1 MNNEKL
7 YLTQEDLYRF
17 GNSTSSRLIKV
28 RPTEIDTIEI
38 NGTLTVVAN
47 NKGVSLF
54 NKEGLDK
61 THLTGWV
68 WEITK
73 GTPLPK
79 DLRLFKDNR
88 SGASPGHYML
98 VPSHN
103 MTLIEY
109 VSLLEK
115 VAIKCKK
122 IMKKQA

>member
-54 NKEGLDK
+54 NK
-61 THLTGWV
+61 
-68 WEITK
+68 
-73 GTPLPK
+73 
-79 DLRLFKDNR
+79 
-88 SGASPGHYML
+88 
-98 VPSHN
+98 
-103 MTLIEY
+103 
-109 VSLLEK
+109 
-115 VAIKCKK
+115 
-122 IMKKQA
+122 